1 LLKFLIDECL
11 SPKLVELAIS
21 RGFMESSHVVWIGK
35 AGLKDWE
42 LKKIVVDDDW
52 TFVTNNSAD
61 FRGPSDEPGTAGQY
75 ADVFL
80 HAGLICLNS
89 DTRMN
94 QTIQVDLF
102 ASALD
107 ELGVESQLVNEVL
120 EVDLDQNGV
129 KRHRRYSLPK

>member
-1 LLKFLIDECL
+1 MPKFLIDECL

-21 RGFMESSHVVWIGK
+21 RGFVESSHVVWIGK

-42 LKKIVVDDDW
+42 LKKIIVDSDW

-61 FRGPSDEPGTAGQY
+61 FRGPADEPGTAGQY

-80 HAGLICLNS
+80 HAGLVCLKS
-89 DTRMN
+89 DAWMN
-94 QTIQVDLF
+94 QAVQIDLF

-107 ELGVESQLVNEVL
+107 ELGEGQLVNEVL
-120 EVDLDQNGV
+120 EVDLDHNGL
-129 KRHRRYSLPK
+129 KQYRRYSLPK